1 MITETDLKAAIAEC
15 QGKRNPDANTCI
27 KLAAFYTIQREMFG
41 EEKQAEPT
49 QSYSYASAPENA
61 SAPESLIEYD
71 GESEFAKSID
81 GRKQDEVLPILEEL
95 MQTLQVIQPR
105 LYNAVMNK
113 LS

>member
-41 EEKQAEPT
+41 EEKQAEPIP
-49 QSYSYASAPENA
+49 SYSYA

>member
-49 QSYSYASAPENA
+49 QSYSYASAPE
-61 SAPESLIEYD
+61 SLIEYD